1 MLTMN
6 IAAPIGDNAEMIPRF
21 HVPFLLAPGATV
33 DLPAEA
39 AHHALKVLRVGAGD
53 TAVLFDGR
61 GGEWLAT
68 LQPAGKGLRA
78 VLREYFD
85 INREPSLQ
93 VNLVQ
98 CLAAADKMDFVV
110 QKSTE
115 LGVSRIQPVAAKRS
129 VIRLSGERMERRV
142 AHWTNIVS
150 AACEQSGRNRVPEV
164 APIVDLAQYFAA
176 ATAHNDFRLIC
187 LAPSADVPC
196 VQLRDLPRPVHPVTL
211 LIGPEGGFEETE
223 IKAALFAG
231 FRTLNLG
238 PRVLR
243 TETAGPAALAAMM
256 SLWGDL

>member
-1 MLTMN
+1 
-6 IAAPIGDNAEMIPRF
+6 MIPRF

-33 DLPAEA
+33 DLPTEA

-53 TAVLFDGR
+53 TALLFDGR

-98 CLAAADKMDFVV
+98 CLAAADKMDFIV
-110 QKSTE
+110 QKAVE
-115 LGVSRIQPVAAKRS
+115 LGVARIQPVAAKRS

-142 AHWTNIVS
+142 THWANIAS

-164 APIVDLAQYFAA
+164 APILDLPQYLAA
-176 ATAHNDFRLIC
+176 ATAHNDLRLIC
-187 LAPSADVPC
+187 LAPSAEVEC
-196 VQLRDLPRPVHPVTL
+196 VRLRDLTRPEKPLTL
-211 LIGPEGGFEETE
+211 LVGPEGGFEESE
-223 IKAALFAG
+223 IKAAQFAG
-231 FRTLNLG
+231 FRGVTLG

-243 TETAGPAALAAMM
+243 TETAGPAALAAIMA
-256 SLWGDL
+256 LWGDL

>member
-1 MLTMN
+1 
-6 IAAPIGDNAEMIPRF
+6 MIPRF

-53 TAVLFDGR
+53 TLILFDGR

-68 LQPAGKGLRA
+68 VQLAGKGIRA

-85 INREPSLQ
+85 INREPSVH

-110 QKSTE
+110 QKAVE
-115 LGVSRIQPVAAKRS
+115 LGVARIQPVAAKRS

-142 AHWTNIVS
+142 THWANIAS
-150 AACEQSGRNRVPEV
+150 ASCEQCGRNRVPEV

-176 ATAHNDFRLIC
+176 AIAHNDLRLMFV
-187 LAPSADVPC
+187 APSAELPC
-196 VQLRDLPRPVHPVTL
+196 IRLSELPRPDVPVTV

-223 IKAALFAG
+223 MKAALVAG
-231 FRTLNLG
+231 FRAVSLG

-243 TETAGPAALAAMM
+243 TETAGPAALAAMLA
-256 SLWGDL
+256 LWGDL

>member
-6 IAAPIGDNAEMIPRF
+6 NAAPIGDNAEMIPRF

-53 TAVLFDGR
+53 IYIVCIETVGDDGR
-61 GGEWLAT
+61 GGEWLTT

-176 ATAHNDFRLIC
+176 ATA
-187 LAPSADVPC
+187 
-196 VQLRDLPRPVHPVTL
+196 
-211 LIGPEGGFEETE
+211 
-223 IKAALFAG
+223 
-231 FRTLNLG
+231 RTFH
-238 PRVLR
+238 VF
-243 TETAGPAALAAMM
+243 
-256 SLWGDL
+256 S